1 MARMPALASRAPAL
15 PRVAPLRRRPL
26 RTSLLRYTL
35 QTCSVQ
41 RMTEL
46 TVRQARELLTAW
58 AADHA
63 LVMRRRDEVVRA
75 AVDAGVS
82 KSEIHRLTGIARTT
96 IDRITGSARA
106 QAEEGAAK

>member
-15 PRVAPLRRRPL
+15 PRVTPLRRRPL
-26 RTSLLRYTL
+26 RTSL
-35 QTCSVQ
+35 Q
-41 RMTEL
+41 RMTGL
-46 TVRQARELLTAW
+46 TVRQARELLAAW

-75 AVDAGVS
+75 AVGAGLS

-96 IDRITGSARA
+96 IDRVTGSTPA